1 MDKTNSAPQE
11 AQVLPP
17 PPHKQILW
25 LLTGILL
32 ALEVYQF
39 QKPSLLASAAVLNLC
54 LIIYLHWRPRNVE
67 HFTAMENKVTLR
79 VLTLVLCITILLQL
93 LSHSL
98 VFVIP
103 VGILILII
111 LYLYPKRTL
120 CEDISEI
127 EPDTITPNQ
136 CSN

>member
-1 MDKTNSAPQE
+1 
-11 AQVLPP
+11 
-17 PPHKQILW
+17 
-25 LLTGILL
+25 
-32 ALEVYQF
+32 
-39 QKPSLLASAAVLNLC
+39 
-54 LIIYLHWRPRNVE
+54 
-67 HFTAMENKVTLR
+67 MENKVTLR